1 MARKLFYKIGE
12 ACRELD
18 IQPYVLRYWETEFP
32 FLKPDKMSSGQ
43 RVYTPRELQIIRRIK
58 ELLYDE
64 GYTIAGA
71 KKKLEAEIQQ
81 GGPRLLEL
89 VQADSGATTGVDGS
103 GETSA
108 AKQST
113 GAAVAV
119 AEPETAE
126 SAAGSDHEL
135 VTQTELR
142 LDGERQTR
150 LDSSSAEQVQ
160 TLVRGLRELR
170 DEVQEILHVL
180 RRNP

>member
-89 VQADSGATTGVDGS
+89 VQPDSGGAAAGNGAV
-103 GETSA
+103 ETSA
-108 AKQST
+108 AQESVD
-113 GAAVAV
+113 AAVAV
-119 AEPETAE
+119 AEPESAETAA
-126 SAAGSDHEL
+126 SSDEL
-135 VTQTELR
+135 VAQTELR
-142 LDGERQTR
+142 LDSERPTR

-170 DEVQEILHVL
+170 DEVQEILHIL